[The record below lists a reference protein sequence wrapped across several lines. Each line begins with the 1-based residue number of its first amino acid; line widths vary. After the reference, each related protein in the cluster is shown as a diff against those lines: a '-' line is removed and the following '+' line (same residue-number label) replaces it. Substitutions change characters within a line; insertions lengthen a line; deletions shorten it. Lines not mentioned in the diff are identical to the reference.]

1 MPPDNALH
9 ALGFEFTR
17 ITGDEVL
24 GRLTVTEICCQVRTL
39 PPCRTMCAV
48 IGLLN

>member
-24 GRLTVTEICCQVRTL
+24 GRLTVTEICCQVRTCL
-39 PPCRTMCAV
+39 CVCARARAV
-48 IGLLN
+48 SSP